1 MFWNRPFSQELFLTQ
16 SFLLTSCDVF
26 DLQADRRAA
35 IGQIAA
41 GAAGVAAATAGVA
54 PAFADGA
61 VSAATIQR
69 SKAVYGNKIASLAS
83 AVDKGDFG
91 AIAEEKN
98 AFILFNSGAYP
109 RVVDKTA
116 KKAAIEQTNAIFSAI
131 RAGDKAAVKSA
142 YSAYVSANGIKS
154 IDAVKADNGQGYS
167 SDFDYRVK
175 TPAAW
180 VSKHYIFGHL
190 NFLFKT
196 GLTVWTRFFLSYS
209 AIYVR

>member
-1 MFWNRPFSQELFLTQ
+1 MGNTTNLENYIAITMKFSAIVAAFLV
-16 SFLLTSCDVF
+16 SSAAAFSPV
-26 DLQADRRAA
+26 ADRRAA

-69 SKAVYGNKIASLAS
+69 SKAVYGNKIAALSS
-83 AVDKGDFG
+83 AVDAGDFG
-91 AIAEEKN
+91 TIAEAKN

-109 RVVDKTA
+109 RVVDKTS
-116 KKAAIEQTNAIFSAI
+116 KKAAIEQTNAILAAI
-131 RAGDKAAVKSA
+131 RAGDKAGVKSA
-142 YSAYVSANGIKS
+142 YSSYVSANGIKAIS
-154 IDAVKADNGQGYS
+154 SVAADNGQGYS

-175 TPAAW
+175 TPAA
-180 VSKHYIFGHL
+180 
-190 NFLFKT
+190 
-196 GLTVWTRFFLSYS
+196 